1 MKSNN
6 PRQMQEVRPLD
17 VQAQDTT
24 ALAAV
29 EAALKSSLDECSRLR
44 QQLSEVTGRL
54 NATRG
59 ECNSRRPLTAAAY
72 STHRMTPAETE
83 WCRQR
88 LRPCMPEALARV
100 LRQPQAKAPDAQ
112 VEKEAECCEGGGTMV
127 QVGTM
132 RPLSGRVQRI
142 TSFIGAEPFDCVSV
156 MRRSH
161 SNSLIVYHTVS
172 PVSESLSSSRKGS
185 ELKRRTSS
193 RAELLASFAPPA
205 AFPYQ
210 NELFDPSSSFV
221 HRLVRLLQEGYGT
234 TALTLTQMSNT
245 TKQALRDDAA
255 MNNLG
260 PLSLELSRDLP
271 MLIMVKDIQ
280 VHAADYMKTVL
291 HENQLVPP
299 RRRWPPT
306 FTLQRRPG
314 LLQFLKEQLSEFQS
328 PTTFSTRSSESE
340 APDLSYS
347 DNGHQ
352 LRYFIT
358 DPTDD
363 EPWVRIDLRPWLFV
377 VSAYSLASYHP
388 VRQGPVPRNW
398 RLEGSPDGVRWHTL
412 KEHKDDD
419 SLSGNVNFGCW
430 YVDRVPCAPIEK
442 EVSKLTLSMS
452 QQAGLQHVE
461 PADAKGEQDGTKPAA
476 PAPPPPQLLPIPFS
490 VFRVVGTGPNAFG
503 GKQLQI
509 SALELYGRLLFCCC
523 GKTMEQ
529 APCSYFGDSSVRSE
543 KAAPA
548 RPLFFRKFTALPPE
562 PVAKKKG
569 KKAPPKRR

>member
-161 SNSLIVYHTVS
+161 SNSLIVHHTVS

-210 NELFDPSSSFV
+210 NELFDPLLKLCSSAGEAAA
-221 HRLVRLLQEGYGT
+221 RR
-234 TALTLTQMSNT
+234 
-245 TKQALRDDAA
+245 LRDDRTDANSNVKHHEAGAA
-255 MNNLG
+255 G
-260 PLSLELSRDLP
+260 RRSDEQSWPFVFRTLSRPSNVDHG
-271 MLIMVKDIQ
+271 Q
-280 VHAADYMKTVL
+280 RHSSACCRL
-291 HENQLVPP
+291 HED
-299 RRRWPPT
+299 
-306 FTLQRRPG
+306 G
-314 LLQFLKEQLSEFQS
+314 A
-328 PTTFSTRSSESE
+328 TRKP
-340 APDLSYS
+340 ACAT
-347 DNGHQ
+347 Q
-352 LRYFIT
+352 KT
-358 DPTDD
+358 
-363 EPWVRIDLRPWLFV
+363 
-377 VSAYSLASYHP
+377 LASYVH
-388 VRQGPVPRNW
+388 
-398 RLEGSPDGVRWHTL
+398 SPATPGT
-412 KEHKDDD
+412 
-419 SLSGNVNFGCW
+419 SS
-430 YVDRVPCAPIEK
+430 
-442 EVSKLTLSMS
+442 VSKRAAVGVS
-452 QQAGLQHVE
+452 E
-461 PADAKGEQDGTKPAA
+461 PHH
-476 PAPPPPQLLPIPFS
+476 L
-490 VFRVVGTGPNAFG
+490 
-503 GKQLQI
+503 
-509 SALELYGRLLFCCC
+509 
-523 GKTMEQ
+523 
-529 APCSYFGDSSVRSE
+529 
-543 KAAPA
+543 
-548 RPLFFRKFTALPPE
+548 
-562 PVAKKKG
+562 
-569 KKAPPKRR
+569 